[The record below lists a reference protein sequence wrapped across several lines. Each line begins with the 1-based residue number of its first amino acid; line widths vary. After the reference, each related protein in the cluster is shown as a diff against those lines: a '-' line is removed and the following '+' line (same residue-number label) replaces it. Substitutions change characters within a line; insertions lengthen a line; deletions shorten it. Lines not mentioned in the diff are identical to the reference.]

1 MTSFVSLTSRLTKH
15 GQPSR
20 LTLSKFTQTVAMSSM
35 KLAVEWK
42 RPKNKGYSSHQRA
55 VFYEDK
61 DVLWWIEE
69 LKKQGI
75 EDYDIRPVLN

>member
-1 MTSFVSLTSRLTKH
+1 M
-15 GQPSR
+15 G
-20 LTLSKFTQTVAMSSM
+20 SM

-42 RPKNKGYSSHQRA
+42 RPKNKGYSSQQRA

>member
-1 MTSFVSLTSRLTKH
+1 MT
-15 GQPSR
+15 
-20 LTLSKFTQTVAMSSM
+20 M

-42 RPKNKGYSSHQRA
+42 RPKKGYYSQQRA

-61 DVLWWIEE
+61 DVLWWIAE

-75 EDYDIRPVLN
+75 EDYNILPVIN

>member
-1 MTSFVSLTSRLTKH
+1 LTSP

-20 LTLSKFTQTVAMSSM
+20 LTLSKFTTTVAMSSM